1 MSTTS
6 QDAEEWTQVQAPP
19 EIKWS
24 VSQVATEEPY
34 DAETFDGTSVSAW
47 NVVPIMSLR
56 IKRLRPKANR
66 DPAAD
71 PDQLAAYLNSIE
83 LKQD

>member
-1 MSTTS
+1 M
-6 QDAEEWTQVQAPP
+6 QAPP

-24 VSQVATEEPY
+24 VRQVATEEPY

-56 IKRLRPKANR
+56 IKRLRPKRASSTG
-66 DPAAD
+66 PE
-71 PDQLAAYLNSIE
+71 QLTDHDASCV
-83 LKQD
+83 KWSSPPTGGRGDG